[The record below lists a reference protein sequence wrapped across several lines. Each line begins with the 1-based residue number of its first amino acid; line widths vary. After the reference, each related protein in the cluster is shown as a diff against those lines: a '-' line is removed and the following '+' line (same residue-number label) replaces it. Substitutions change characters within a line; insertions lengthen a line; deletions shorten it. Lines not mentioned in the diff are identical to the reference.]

1 MRTYVVKYCFR
12 KQKPQPNMSK
22 TSKAKRV
29 YGGTP
34 MEQRVAERRRSL
46 LAAAF
51 EIIGEL
57 GHRALTVR
65 AVCKKAGLT
74 DRYFYESFDNGEALL
89 IAVHQSLQ
97 DELNDAMNRAMAEH
111 ADDLE
116 QAVRASIVAYLA
128 FMRDPRKARV
138 LIMEILGVSDKVTEH
153 YLQSTLVFSETFLQ
167 AAEPHLSK
175 LDKSSPERVLLGE
188 ALLGALVYAGNTW
201 VMTDYQFPEQLVVDT
216 SLRVLM
222 GTLEQYR

>member
-1 MRTYVVKYCFR
+1 
-12 KQKPQPNMSK
+12 MSK
-22 TSKAKRV
+22 TRKAKRV

-34 MEQRVAERRRSL
+34 IEQRVAERRRSL

-51 EIIGEL
+51 EIVGEQ

-89 IAVHQSLQ
+89 IAVHQALQ
-97 DELNDAMNRAMAEH
+97 DELTDAISWAMAEH
-111 ADDLE
+111 ADNLE
-116 QAVRASIVAYLA
+116 QAIRASIRAYLE

-138 LIMEILGVSDKVTEH
+138 LIMEILGVSDNVTEH
-153 YLQSTLVFSETFLQ
+153 YLHSTLVFSELFLK
-167 AAEPHLSK
+167 AAEPHLSQ
-175 LDKSSPERVLLGE
+175 LDASSPERILLGE

-201 VMTDYQFPEQLVVDT
+201 VMTEYQFPEELVVET

-222 GTLEQYR
+222 GTLARYR